1 MEKIKMFKPSNSNN
15 TANFAYGFLTGGLI
29 FGSLA
34 LLFAPKKGKAIRKDI
49 GKATKD
55 LLNTSTEYI
64 HNAGDYLN
72 TAKEKAE
79 DFIADGTSKI
89 TKMLDSTESKIVD
102 NAGNLVSEGK
112 NKLNKLLDSTD
123 HTLKTK
129 TKLKN

>member
-1 MEKIKMFKPSNSNN
+1 MFKPSNSNN
-15 TANFAYGFLTGGLI
+15 TANFTYGFLAGGLI

-34 LLFAPKKGKAIRKDI
+34 LLFAPKKGKAIRRDI
-49 GKATKD
+49 SKATNN
-55 LLNTSTEYI
+55 LLNTSTEYLN
-64 HNAGDYLN
+64 NAGDYLN

-79 DFIADGTSKI
+79 DFIADGTDKI

-112 NKLNKLLDSTD
+112 SKLNKLLDNAD

-129 TKLKN
+129 TKLKH

>member
-1 MEKIKMFKPSNSNN
+1 MFKASKFNN
-15 TANFAYGFLTGGLI
+15 TANFTYGFLAGGLI

-49 GKATKD
+49 SKATND
-55 LLNTSTEYI
+55 LLNSSTEYLN
-64 HNAGDYLN
+64 NAGDYLN

-89 TKMLDSTESKIVD
+89 TKMLDSSESKIIN

-112 NKLNKLLDSTD
+112 SKLNKLLDNSD

-129 TKLKN
+129 AKLKH

>member
-1 MEKIKMFKPSNSNN
+1 MFKPSNTNN
-15 TANFAYGFLTGGLI
+15 TANFTYGFLTGGLI

-49 GKATKD
+49 SKATNN
-55 LLNTSTEYI
+55 LLNTSTEYLN
-64 HNAGDYLN
+64 NAGNYLN
-72 TAKEKAE
+72 TAKETAE
-79 DFIADGTSKI
+79 DFISEGTSKI

-129 TKLKN
+129 TKLKH